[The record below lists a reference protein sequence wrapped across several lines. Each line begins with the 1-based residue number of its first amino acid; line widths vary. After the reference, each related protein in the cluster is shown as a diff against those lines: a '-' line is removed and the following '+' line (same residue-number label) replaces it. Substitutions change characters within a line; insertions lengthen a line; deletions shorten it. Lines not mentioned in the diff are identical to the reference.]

1 ISRKIVLARSIV
13 TRPKLMVL
21 KDPLEQYDEEETERM
36 MDFLTDPA
44 NGWALVVVSENPK
57 WAKRCNQVIRMEK
70 GRLINVN

>member
-1 ISRKIVLARSIV
+1 
-13 TRPKLMVL
+13 MVL
-21 KDPLEQYDEEETERM
+21 KDPLEQYDEEGTEKM